1 MEHSSL
7 QPTSLPR
14 KDIWRVFWRSF
25 FVQSLWNFRSLISVG
40 FGISLFPILKRLYHT
55 PEDRRAFL
63 MRHFQFF
70 NAHPYLVSYALGVA
84 MRLEEEIASGH
95 PEVERKLER
104 VKELLISILGS
115 LGDQLFW
122 FTIRPF
128 SLLIGVVGVYIL
140 PEMPAKIAALII
152 SFFIYNV
159 PHFYWRYKGIVEGYT
174 FGVDVY
180 RCFQEGRFQK
190 IQKFYTLIG
199 LLLFSAFFTILGVHY
214 WQQGYINLI
223 AFVGSTVY
231 TAGFYYL
238 TRNVYLTIFFTV
250 LFFMLVGIIFL

>member
-1 MEHSSL
+1 M
-7 QPTSLPR
+7 
-14 KDIWRVFWRSF
+14 
-25 FVQSLWNFRSLISVG
+25 QSLWNFRSLISVG

-63 MRHFQFF
+63 MRHLQFF

-95 PEVERKLER
+95 PEVEHKLER

-128 SLLIGVVGVYIL
+128 SLLVGVVGVYLL
-140 PEMPAKIAALII
+140 PSIPAKIGVLAF

-174 FGVDVY
+174 FGVNVY

-190 IQKFYTLIG
+190 IQKFYTTIG
-199 LLLFSAFFTILGVHY
+199 LLLFVTFFTILSVHY
-214 WQQGYINLI
+214 WQQGSIQMA
-223 AFVGSTVY
+223 AFWGSTAY

-238 TRNVYLTIFFTV
+238 TRNVYFTILFTV
-250 LFFMLVGIIFL
+250 LFFLVVGIIFL